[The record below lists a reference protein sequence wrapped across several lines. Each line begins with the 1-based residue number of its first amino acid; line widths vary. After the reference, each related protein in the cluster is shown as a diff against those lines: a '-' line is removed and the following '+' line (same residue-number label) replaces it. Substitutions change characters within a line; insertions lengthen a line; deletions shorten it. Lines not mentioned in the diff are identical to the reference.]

1 MIGQCWLPLVPVM
14 KATDKCLLSS
24 VQFWFVS
31 LKRTDHTLE
40 DCLPVL
46 NFITPKNHFVYF
58 SLFVRTM
65 KGYD

>member
-1 MIGQCWLPLVPVM
+1 MIGLCWLPLVPVM
-14 KATDKCLLSS
+14 KAIDKCLLSS

-46 NFITPKNHFVYF
+46 NLQKNHFVYF
-58 SLFVRTM
+58 ALFVRTV